1 MTDSSEGHNPAG
13 TGPADAPKAGTDAP
27 PSAAANLFDLR
38 TIIAVLF
45 LVYGLV
51 LLIMG
56 LVSTDEADRM
66 KTGGSNI
73 NLDMGIG
80 MLVVAVL
87 FGVWVLMRPLKPPT
101 PEQLAEAAADDRP
114 AGH

>member
-1 MTDSSEGHNPAG
+1 MTDSSEGRDAAG
-13 TGPADAPKAGTDAP
+13 TGPADAMQAGTDAP

-56 LVSTDEADRM
+56 LVSTDEADLM

-80 MLVVAVL
+80 MLVVAAL
-87 FGVWVLMRPLKPPT
+87 FGGWVLLRPLTPPT
-101 PEQLAEAAADDRP
+101 AEQLAEAARDDRP

>member
-1 MTDSSEGHNPAG
+1 MTDSPEAHDAAG
-13 TGPADAPKAGTDAP
+13 TGPTEVPQGGTDAP

-45 LVYGLV
+45 GVYGIV

-56 LVSTDEADRM
+56 LVSTSTEDRA
-66 KTGGSNI
+66 KTGGSNL

-80 MLVVAVL
+80 MLVVAGL
-87 FGVWVLMRPLKPPT
+87 FLLWVTLRPLKPPT
-101 PEQLAEAAADDRP
+101 PAQVAAARDDGPP
-114 AGH
+114 AH

>member
-1 MTDSSEGHNPAG
+1 MTDSPEGSNDAG
-13 TGPADAPKAGTDAP
+13 TGPADAPRAGTDAP

-45 LVYGLV
+45 LVYGIV

-56 LVSTDEADRM
+56 LVSTDDADRM

-87 FGVWVLMRPLKPPT
+87 FGAWVLMRPLKPPT
-101 PEQLAEAAADDRP
+101 PEQLAEAAEGDRP
-114 AGH
+114 LGH

>member
-13 TGPADAPKAGTDAP
+13 TGPTGAMQTGTDAP

-56 LVSTDEADRM
+56 LVSTDAADLA

-87 FGVWVLMRPLKPPT
+87 FGAWVLLRPLKPPT
-101 PEQLAEAAADDRP
+101 AEQLAEAAADDRP